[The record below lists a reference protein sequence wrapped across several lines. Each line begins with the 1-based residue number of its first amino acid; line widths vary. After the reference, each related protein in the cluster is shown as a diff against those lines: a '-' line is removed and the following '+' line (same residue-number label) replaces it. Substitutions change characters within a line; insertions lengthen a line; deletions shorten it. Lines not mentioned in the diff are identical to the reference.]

1 MKKKKEKTLEL
12 WLKDT
17 QKKIH
22 KKIVSTRFMA
32 LRFFD
37 SCQCQQDPHLL
48 ETLSLLHQ
56 HCIAKAC
63 VGVYVDVCASSST
76 IWDIGAGG
84 KEGDRLTVF
93 IYVCTSSMRAR
104 PSHILARVSL
114 LLTTVSAFILRYTES
129 ETSAMK
135 NTHRMKS
142 LVCQCSNQTDEDDD
156 DDDDVAADSL
166 LWIAAAA
173 AAEEE
178 GLAAA

>member
-1 MKKKKEKTLEL
+1 
-12 WLKDT
+12 
-17 QKKIH
+17 
-22 KKIVSTRFMA
+22 MA

-37 SCQCQQDPHLL
+37 SCQCQQDLHLL
-48 ETLSLLHQ
+48 ETLPLLDQ
-56 HCIAKAC
+56 HSIAKAC

-84 KEGDRLTVF
+84 KEGDRPTVF
-93 IYVCTSSMRAR
+93 IYVCTSSMWAR

-156 DDDDVAADSL
+156 DDVAADSL

-173 AAEEE
+173 AAAAEEEE